1 MSFVF
6 GSEKRQTVCSEVRG
20 TNMEVERAN
29 AFTMYYE
36 PFELEGKRLYG
47 TGYAVDHDTV
57 LDGFYC
63 YDIWIDETGEFS
75 FWMMSRWFL

>member
-36 PFELEGKRLYG
+36 PFELEEK
-47 TGYAVDHDTV
+47 A
-57 LDGFYC
+57 DGPV
-63 YDIWIDETGEFS
+63 ISETAEFC
-75 FWMMSRWFL
+75 MVQG